1 MARGYEVYI
10 GKLNLGKIDFVAT
23 KSGEKKYFQVAYLLN
38 DVRVVERE
46 FGAYKTINDNY
57 PKYVL
62 SMDKTDFSQNGIIHK
77 NIIDWLLDVNK

>member
-1 MARGYEVYI
+1 MAFFISV
-10 GKLNLGKIDFVAT
+10 
-23 KSGEKKYFQVAYLLN
+23 KSGCGIKLVSRN
-38 DVRVVERE
+38 V
-46 FGAYKTINDNY
+46 GAYKTINDNY